1 MVSKEFFLEIISG
14 KRVPPI
20 ETIEDFTHRY
30 PWCATGH
37 KSLFVALCKQSE
49 EAWLSYMSKASVY
62 LFNRAELH
70 ALAHAPRSKLV
81 APVKEMEIIPDPTPP
96 DPTPPDRIVLAR
108 GDYFAQSDLN
118 AAILE
123 EKNPIDKFIKNNPR
137 LTPVQQHE
145 EKEEKASL
153 RNVGEDNFMTE
164 TLAKIYADQSLYQL
178 AIDAYKKLILLYPKK
193 NDYFASRIQDLK
205 FKMNR

>member
-1 MVSKEFFLEIISG
+1 MENKEYFLDMISG
-14 KRVPPI
+14 KRVPQI
-20 ETIEDFTHRY
+20 ETIEDFIHRY

-37 KSLFVALCKQSE
+37 KALFIALCRQSE
-49 EAWLSYMSKASVY
+49 EAWLSYLSRASIY

-70 ALAHAPRSKLV
+70 ALAHAPR
-81 APVKEMEIIPDPTPP
+81 PVLAEPIKEIEIIPDPPP
-96 DPTPPDRIVLAR
+96 VDRILMVG

-118 AAILE
+118 AAVLE

-137 LTPVQQHE
+137 FTPVQQQH
-145 EKEEKASL
+145 EEKASL